1 MLLVAG
7 ADPWILLLHH
17 FSQVLHVT
25 GCVHLRSC
33 PRSQEL
39 SKVEMQFIVSRGI
52 LFGTQSYCH
61 TDPWALAKNK
71 TSGLSMSKPA
81 TDLATSR
88 PALSAESRGA
98 SRGDSPTQAYGNM
111 SAQSQLRDQITEPG
125 HNSSGESSQVE
136 LLCSGASTAS
146 LRRGGW

>member
-1 MLLVAG
+1 MTVFKFRLKLMLRAAG
-7 ADPWILLLHH
+7 CRGGSLDPSAAS
-17 FSQVLHVT
+17 FFT
-25 GCVHLRSC
+25 GAPRHRMC
-33 PRSQEL
+33 PSQEL

-88 PALSAESRGA
+88 PAL
-98 SRGDSPTQAYGNM
+98 GDSPTQAYGNM
-111 SAQSQLRDQITEPG
+111 SAQSQPRAQTTEQG
-125 HNSSGESSQVE
+125 HISSGESSQVE